1 MVTSEREIMEFIEE
15 YDVKF
20 IRLAFFDLFGNQKNI
35 SIMPRELKQVFAHG
49 LSFDASAVSGFSQE
63 SQFTEEH
70 TSDLFLFPDI
80 STLTILPWRPQI
92 GRVVRMYCEI
102 RYPDGSAYALD
113 TRSLLN
119 RMRKQVGGKGMQ
131 IMAGTE
137 CEFYLF

>member
-20 IRLAFFDLFGNQKNI
+20 IRLAFFDLLGNQKNI
-35 SIMPRELKQVFAHG
+35 SIMPQELEQVFAHG
-49 LSFDASAVSGFSQE
+49 LSFDASAISGFTLCSATAG
-63 SQFTEEH
+63 SH

-102 RYPDGSAYALD
+102 RYPDGSIFELD
-113 TRSLLN
+113 ARSLLN
-119 RMRKQVGGKGMQ
+119 RLMKQVRKK
-131 IMAGTE
+131 
-137 CEFYLF
+137 

>member
-80 STLTILPWRPQI
+80 SSLTILPWRP
-92 GRVVRMYCEI
+92 
-102 RYPDGSAYALD
+102 
-113 TRSLLN
+113 
-119 RMRKQVGGKGMQ
+119 K
-131 IMAGTE
+131 
-137 CEFYLF
+137 